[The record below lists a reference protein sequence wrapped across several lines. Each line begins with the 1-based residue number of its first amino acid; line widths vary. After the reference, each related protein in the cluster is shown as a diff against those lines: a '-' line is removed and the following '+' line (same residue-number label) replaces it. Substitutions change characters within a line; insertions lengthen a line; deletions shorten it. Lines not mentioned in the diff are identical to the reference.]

1 MSRTA
6 AALKTESTPAKVETH
21 QIAISELFLAKE
33 APKGANLEV
42 RDSGAGSPMTDD
54 ELRASIYAKGII
66 YPLMFKEHQGKKYV
80 VVGNRRLKELRKIF
94 ADALSTTVQCQNVD
108 DFGGDWREIA
118 MDTNLSLPPHL
129 VERYEMIVQLAK
141 EQKLTEREVCA
152 RYGMSDMQYRRV
164 MALGKMSPEVRQAWK
179 TGEISAKTA
188 QIFTLQPD
196 VKEQEKVLA
205 AARKDCRG
213 SRVDDWSVRR
223 RIVPQSQ
230 SHNTA
235 PKIAFVGVEA
245 AKKAGAIKQEDLFGK
260 DHIVSDFKVLNKMVG
275 DKLAA
280 ACAELVKEGWSW
292 AMPKDKLPGQ
302 EYEYGDVH
310 PDKKKAVATAGEA
323 SRIAD
328 IDALLNGEDQDEDRD
343 IDYEALEDEQTAIEQ
358 RIASRGF
365 SPDQKK
371 RAGCIVR
378 IGHDGELAITYGKV
392 KPAERQKVA
401 AAERRATGTA
411 KPKKKNKPGEVTLS
425 NALAERLSQQ
435 LEKGLSE
442 AMVAAPYTAIAGMI
456 AGFAS
461 YGEVVSVDVGNV
473 DDRVRYGRSSSGN
486 SSKAFVTAF
495 EGALKSSPEQQAVV
509 LAGIASQALSLR
521 TYNAANLPINW
532 PGVQALA
539 KALPKEVV
547 NAKIRANFDVE
558 AYFTGVD
565 LATIV
570 AAVSCSMGPDFARDV
585 AKMKKGAAVKFAVE
599 HLKKTKYLPPA
610 LRTPHYDGP
619 IEKAEPKKAKP
630 VKSVAL
636 AKERKPA
643 KKAKAKK

>member
-1 MSRTA
+1 MSKVV
-6 AALKTESTPAKVETH
+6 ALKTEVTAAKVPTH

-33 APKGANLEV
+33 APKSAALEV

-213 SRVDDWSVRR
+213 SRVDDWAVRR

-230 SHNTA
+230 SHDTA

-275 DKLAA
+275 DKLAT

-292 AMPKDKLPGQ
+292 AIPKDKLPGQ

-310 PDKKKAVATAGEA
+310 PDKKKAAATATEA
-323 SRIAD
+323 LRLAD
-328 IDALLNGEDQDEDRD
+328 IKKLLRSDDEDEEV
-343 IDYEALEDEQTAIEQ
+343 DYEALEDEETAIEQ

-365 SPDQKK
+365 SDEQKK

-378 IGHDGELAITYGKV
+378 IGHDGELLVTYGKV

-401 AAERRATGTA
+401 AAERRASGTT

-473 DDRVRYGRSSSGN
+473 DDRVRYGSNSRGN
-486 SSKAFVTAF
+486 GNKAFVQAF

-521 TYNAANLPINW
+521 SYNATNLPINW

-547 NAKIRANFDVE
+547 NAKIRAHFDVE

-585 AKMKKGAAVKFAVE
+585 AKMRKGAAVKFAVE

-619 IEKAEPKKAKP
+619 IEKAEPKKAAP
-630 VKSVAL
+630 
-636 AKERKPA
+636 AKKAPA